1 MALDSGDKGGG
12 EEITVDGDDDED
24 DDDEDDEDND
34 DGGVEASVTDIDLN
48 ASQWDTP
55 RAAKGAQSIGNK
67 APAWAADRAAAIAAA
82 GAQGPLN
89 GRVASGTLPE
99 TFQDSE
105 SGLCIVN
112 AALYVDEWED
122 DDDVGYIYV
131 QLTEDEFF
139 EMMEEVG
146 PPVHPLACQ
155 EGFFS
160 PPSLSPSLSHT
171 HTHTH
176 FACRLRTRRQK
187 LRLDRRTTTQR
198 WHLRAAAG
206 ASYSSG
212 SLCGGRGRRR
222 PAARTGTARRGRK
235 TATRKG
241 RAWTAGTR
249 A

>member
-1 MALDSGDKGGG
+1 MTGLIDICVLYHAFLQQKDAASAAAPSGSASDASDVVVRDHGPAVALDSGDKGGG

-171 HTHTH
+171 HTHT
-176 FACRLRTRRQK
+176 
-187 LRLDRRTTTQR
+187 
-198 WHLRAAAG
+198 
-206 ASYSSG
+206 
-212 SLCGGRGRRR
+212 LCVS
-222 PAARTGTARRGRK
+222 P
-235 TATRKG
+235 
-241 RAWTAGTR
+241 
-249 A
+249 